1 MKKSILLLRN
11 EEGSVMVIALFIMVL
26 LLIMGINATNLSRIE
41 MQILRNAIM
50 QKQDFYSTEGGVVEV
65 ATDVNLASPERVA
78 VSGTNDRSSDGN
90 TYAIKKIDTPV
101 VLTAT
106 QYGAQVEN
114 PSSAQVDNYTDTNW
128 PVNHD
133 GTDNEHAYR
142 VYFKGEGPM
151 PKGYGAGFSSYIFDI
166 SVRKQDTDSGGAVA
180 RAAIINEGF
189 RKIGPK
195 S

>member
-1 MKKSILLLRN
+1 MKKTILLLRN

-26 LLIMGINATNLSRIE
+26 LLIMGINATNMSRIE

-50 QKQDFYSTEGGVVEV
+50 QKQDFYSAEGGVVEV
-65 ATDVNLASPERVA
+65 ATDVNLANPDRVA
-78 VSGTNDRSSDGN
+78 VCGANDRSSDCN

-106 QYGAQVEN
+106 QYGAQLEN
-114 PSSAQVDNYTDTNW
+114 PSATQVDNYTDTNW

-142 VYFKGEGPM
+142 VYFKGEGPI
-151 PKGYGAGFSSYIFDI
+151 PKGYGAGFSSYIFDV
-166 SVRKQDTDSGGAVA
+166 SVRKQNADAGGAVT
-180 RAAIINEGF
+180 RSAIINEGF

>member
-1 MKKSILLLRN
+1 MKKTILLLRN

-26 LLIMGINATNLSRIE
+26 LLIVGINATNLSRIE

-50 QKQDFYSTEGGVVEV
+50 QKQDFYSAEGGMVEV

-101 VLTAT
+101 VLTASH
-106 QYGAQVEN
+106 YGAQLEN
-114 PSSAQVDNYTDTNW
+114 PSATQVDNYTDANW
-128 PVNHD
+128 PVNHN
-133 GTDNEHAYR
+133 GADNEYAYR

-166 SVRKQDTDSGGAVA
+166 SVRKQYIDPRGVVR

-195 S
+195 N